1 MIEVHSL
8 TKTYGTGAAATP
20 VLRDVGFTV
29 AAGEI
34 FAVVG
39 PSGAGKSTLAQCLN
53 LLERPT
59 SGTVVIGG
67 QDLTALP
74 ESQLRSARRRIGTV
88 FQASSLLRRR
98 TAAENVALPL
108 EYLGVTKGETRARV
122 AELLD
127 RVGLADKAC
136 HYPHQLSGGQRQRVG
151 IARARPPGGGGA
163 HPAPPPP
170 PPPPGGPPP
179 GGGPPRA
186 RPLRPKV
193 LLSDEATS
201 GLDPEATAQYL
212 ELLRDVRDELDLAV
226 VLITHEMDTI
236 VRVADS
242 AARLDHGVLAEQ
254 GALVDLLTAPASV
267 LGEALRAAGPAATAP
282 SGQATVRLTYDTA
295 VPADWLSRVTLETG
309 AAVAL
314 LSASVQ
320 AVGGVTVG
328 TVTIGVDDGALTR
341 VLDAARALGLRTDT
355 AAREAVA
362 A

>member
-1 MIEVHSL
+1 MIEVRNL
-8 TKTYGTGAAATP
+8 TKTYGSGAAATP

-34 FAVVG
+34 FAVVR

-74 ESQLRSARRRIGTV
+74 EGELRAARRRIGTV

-127 RVGLADKAC
+127 RVGLADKAG

-151 IARARPPGGGGA
+151 IARALA
-163 HPAPPPP
+163 
-170 PPPPGGPPP
+170 
-179 GGGPPRA
+179 
-186 RPLRPKV
+186 LRPKV

-212 ELLRDVRDELDLAV
+212 DLLRDVRDELNLAV

-254 GALVDLLTAPASV
+254 GALVDLLTDPTSV
-267 LGEALRAAGPAATAP
+267 LGGALRAAGPAAAAP

-314 LSASVQ
+314 LAASVQ

-328 TVTIGVDDGALTR
+328 TVTLGVDDGALTR
-341 VLDAARALGLRTDT
+341 VLDAARALGLRTDADT
-355 AAREAVA
+355 REAVA

>member
-1 MIEVHSL
+1 M
-8 TKTYGTGAAATP
+8 
-20 VLRDVGFTV
+20 
-29 AAGEI
+29 
-34 FAVVG
+34 
-39 PSGAGKSTLAQCLN
+39 
-53 LLERPT
+53 
-59 SGTVVIGG
+59 
-67 QDLTALP
+67 
-74 ESQLRSARRRIGTV
+74 
-88 FQASSLLRRR
+88 
-98 TAAENVALPL
+98 
-108 EYLGVTKGETRARV
+108 
-122 AELLD
+122 
-127 RVGLADKAC
+127 
-136 HYPHQLSGGQRQRVG
+136 
-151 IARARPPGGGGA
+151 
-163 HPAPPPP
+163 
-170 PPPPGGPPP
+170 
-179 GGGPPRA
+179 
-186 RPLRPKV
+186 
-193 LLSDEATS
+193 
-201 GLDPEATAQYL
+201 
-212 ELLRDVRDELDLAV
+212 RDELDLAV

>member
-1 MIEVHSL
+1 MIEVRNL
-8 TKTYGTGAAATP
+8 TKTYGSGAAATP

-39 PSGAGKSTLAQCLN
+39 PSGAGKSTLAQCLG

-59 SGTVVIGG
+59 SGTVAIGG

-74 ESQLRSARRRIGTV
+74 ESQLRAARRRIGTV

-127 RVGLADKAC
+127 RVGLADKAG

-151 IARARPPGGGGA
+151 IARALA
-163 HPAPPPP
+163 
-170 PPPPGGPPP
+170 
-179 GGGPPRA
+179 
-186 RPLRPKV
+186 LRPKV

-212 ELLRDVRDELDLAV
+212 DLLRDVRDELNLAV

-254 GALVDLLTAPASV
+254 GALVDLLTDPASV
-267 LGEALRAAGPAATAP
+267 LGEALRATGPAAPAP
-282 SGQATVRLTYDTA
+282 SGQTTVRLTYDTA
-295 VPADWLSRVTLETG
+295 VPADWLSRITLETG

-320 AVGGVTVG
+320 AVGSVTIG
-328 TVTIGVDDGALTR
+328 TVTIGVDDGDLGR
-341 VLDAARALGLRTDT
+341 VLDAARGLGLRTGAD
-355 AAREAVA
+355 AREAVPA
-362 A
+362 

>member
-1 MIEVHSL
+1 MIEVRNL

-74 ESQLRSARRRIGTV
+74 EGELRAARRRIGTV

-108 EYLGVTKGETRARV
+108 EYLGVTKGEARARV

-127 RVGLADKAC
+127 RVGLADKAG
-136 HYPHQLSGGQRQRVG
+136 HYPYQLSGGQRQRVG
-151 IARARPPGGGGA
+151 IARALA
-163 HPAPPPP
+163 
-170 PPPPGGPPP
+170 
-179 GGGPPRA
+179 
-186 RPLRPKV
+186 LRPKV

-212 ELLRDVRDELDLAV
+212 DLLRDVRDELNLAV

-254 GALVDLLTAPASV
+254 GALVDLLTDPESV
-267 LGEALRAAGPAATAP
+267 LGEALRAAGPAASAP

-314 LSASVQ
+314 LAASVQ

-328 TVTIGVDDGALTR
+328 TVTVGVDDGDLPR
-341 VLDAARALGLRTDT
+341 VLEAARALGLRTD
-355 AAREAVA
+355 AASREVVA

>member
-1 MIEVHSL
+1 MIEVEGL
-8 TKTYGTGAAATP
+8 TKTYGTGERAAH
-20 VLRDVGFTV
+20 VLRDVSFTV

-53 LLERPT
+53 LLERPS
-59 SGTVVIGG
+59 SGTVVING

-74 ESQLRSARRRIGTV
+74 ESQLRAARRRIGTV

-108 EYLGVTKGETRARV
+108 EYLGVTKAETRARV
-122 AELLD
+122 GELLD
-127 RVGLADKAC
+127 RVGLSDKAA

-151 IARARPPGGGGA
+151 IARALA
-163 HPAPPPP
+163 
-170 PPPPGGPPP
+170 
-179 GGGPPRA
+179 
-186 RPLRPKV
+186 LRPKV

-212 ELLRDVRDELDLAV
+212 DLLRDVRDELNLAV

-254 GALVDLLTAPASV
+254 GPLVGLLTDPESV
-267 LGEALRAAGPAATAP
+267 LGEALRATGPAAAAP
-282 SGQATVRLTYDTA
+282 SGQATVRLTYDTG
-295 VPADWLSRVTLETG
+295 VPPDWLGRLTVETG
-309 AAVAL
+309 TTVAL
-314 LSASVQ
+314 LAASVQ
-320 AVGGVTVG
+320 AVDGVPVG
-328 TVTIGVDDGALTR
+328 TVTVGIDEADLPR
-341 VLDAARALGLRTDT
+341 VLETALALGLRRQGGI
-355 AAREAVA
+355 REAVPA
-362 A
+362 

>member
-8 TKTYGTGAAATP
+8 TKTYGTGDAAAQ

-59 SGTVVIGG
+59 SGTVVVGG

-74 ESQLRSARRRIGTV
+74 ESQLRAARRRIGTV

-127 RVGLADKAC
+127 RVGLSDKAG

-151 IARARPPGGGGA
+151 IARALA
-163 HPAPPPP
+163 
-170 PPPPGGPPP
+170 
-179 GGGPPRA
+179 
-186 RPLRPKV
+186 LRPKV

-201 GLDPEATAQYL
+201 GLDPDATEQYL

-254 GALVDLLTAPASV
+254 GPLVGLLTDPESP
-267 LGEALRAAGPAATAP
+267 LGEALRGAGPAATAP
-282 SGQATVRLTYDTA
+282 SGQNAVRLTYDAA
-295 VPADWLSRVTLETG
+295 VPTDWLSRVTISTG
-309 AAVAL
+309 VPVSL
-314 LSASVQ
+314 LAASVQ
-320 AVGGVTVG
+320 AVGGVSVG
-328 TVTIGVDDGALTR
+328 TVTVGIADGDLSR
-341 VLDAARALGLRTDT
+341 VLAAARALGLRPD
-355 AAREAVA
+355 AARLEAVA

>member
-151 IARARPPGGGGA
+151 IARALA
-163 HPAPPPP
+163 
-170 PPPPGGPPP
+170 
-179 GGGPPRA
+179 
-186 RPLRPKV
+186 LRPKV

>member
-151 IARARPPGGGGA
+151 IARALA
-163 HPAPPPP
+163 
-170 PPPPGGPPP
+170 
-179 GGGPPRA
+179 
-186 RPLRPKV
+186 LRPKV

-314 LSASVQ
+314 LSASV
-320 AVGGVTVG
+320 
-328 TVTIGVDDGALTR
+328 
-341 VLDAARALGLRTDT
+341 
-355 AAREAVA
+355 
-362 A
+362 

>member
-74 ESQLRSARRRIGTV
+74 ESQLRAARRRIGTV

-122 AELLD
+122 GELLD
-127 RVGLADKAC
+127 RVGLADKAG

-151 IARARPPGGGGA
+151 IARALA
-163 HPAPPPP
+163 
-170 PPPPGGPPP
+170 
-179 GGGPPRA
+179 
-186 RPLRPKV
+186 LRPKV

>member
-127 RVGLADKAC
+127 RVGLADKAG
-136 HYPHQLSGGQRQRVG
+136 HHPPPLSGGQRQRVG
-151 IARARPPGGGGA
+151 IARALA
-163 HPAPPPP
+163 
-170 PPPPGGPPP
+170 
-179 GGGPPRA
+179 
-186 RPLRPKV
+186 LRPKV

>member
-151 IARARPPGGGGA
+151 IARALA
-163 HPAPPPP
+163 
-170 PPPPGGPPP
+170 
-179 GGGPPRA
+179 
-186 RPLRPKV
+186 LRPKV
-193 LLSDEATS
+193 LLSDEATW
-201 GLDPEATAQYL
+201 GRDPEAPAHYL

>member
-74 ESQLRSARRRIGTV
+74 ESQLRAARRRIGTV

-108 EYLGVTKGETRARV
+108 EYLGVTKGEARARV
-122 AELLD
+122 GELLD
-127 RVGLADKAC
+127 RVGLADKAG
-136 HYPHQLSGGQRQRVG
+136 HYPHHLSGGQRQRVG
-151 IARARPPGGGGA
+151 IARALA
-163 HPAPPPP
+163 
-170 PPPPGGPPP
+170 
-179 GGGPPRA
+179 
-186 RPLRPKV
+186 LRPKV

>member
-1 MIEVHSL
+1 MIEVQGL
-8 TKTYGTGAAATP
+8 TKTYGSGATATP

-74 ESQLRSARRRIGTV
+74 EGQLRAARRRIGTV

-127 RVGLADKAC
+127 RVGLADRAG

-151 IARARPPGGGGA
+151 IARALA
-163 HPAPPPP
+163 
-170 PPPPGGPPP
+170 
-179 GGGPPRA
+179 
-186 RPLRPKV
+186 LRPKV

-212 ELLRDVRDELDLAV
+212 DLLRDVRDELDLAV

-242 AARLDHGVLAEQ
+242 AARLDQGVLAEQ
-254 GALVDLLTAPASV
+254 GDLVDLLTDPESV
-267 LGEALRAAGPAATAP
+267 LGQALRSSGPAAAAP

-320 AVGGVTVG
+320 AVAGVTVG
-328 TVTIGVDDGALTR
+328 TVTVGIDDGDLTR
-341 VLDAARALGLRTDT
+341 VLDSARALGLRTD
-355 AAREAVA
+355 AGDREAVA

>member
-127 RVGLADKAC
+127 RVGLADKAG

-151 IARARPPGGGGA
+151 IARALA
-163 HPAPPPP
+163 
-170 PPPPGGPPP
+170 
-179 GGGPPRA
+179 
-186 RPLRPKV
+186 LRPKV

>member
-74 ESQLRSARRRIGTV
+74 ESQLRAARRRIGTV

-127 RVGLADKAC
+127 RVGLADKAG

-151 IARARPPGGGGA
+151 IARALA
-163 HPAPPPP
+163 
-170 PPPPGGPPP
+170 
-179 GGGPPRA
+179 
-186 RPLRPKV
+186 LRPKV

-254 GALVDLLTAPASV
+254 GALVDLLTEPASV

-341 VLDAARALGLRTDT
+341 VLGAARALGLRTDT

>member
-1 MIEVHSL
+1 MIEVRNL
-8 TKTYGTGAAATP
+8 TKTYGSGATAVS

-39 PSGAGKSTLAQCLN
+39 PSGSGKSTLAQCLN

-74 ESQLRSARRRIGTV
+74 ERELRAARRRIGTV
-88 FQASSLLRRR
+88 FQSSSLLRRR

-127 RVGLADKAC
+127 RVGLADKAA

-151 IARARPPGGGGA
+151 IARALA
-163 HPAPPPP
+163 
-170 PPPPGGPPP
+170 
-179 GGGPPRA
+179 
-186 RPLRPKV
+186 LRPKV

-201 GLDPEATAQYL
+201 GLDPDATAQYL
-212 ELLRDVRDELDLAV
+212 DLVRDVRDELDLAV

-242 AARLDHGVLAEQ
+242 AARLDHGVLAEH
-254 GALVDLLTAPASV
+254 GALVDLLTDPGSV
-267 LGEALRAAGPAATAP
+267 LGRTLRSAGPAATAP
-282 SGQATVRLTYDTA
+282 SGQTRVRLTYDTA
-295 VPADWLSRVTLETG
+295 VRPDWLSSVTIGTG

-328 TVTIGVDDGALTR
+328 TVTIGVDDGDLAR
-341 VLDAARALGLRTDT
+341 VLEAVRALGLRTDT
-355 AAREAVA
+355 AVPEAVA